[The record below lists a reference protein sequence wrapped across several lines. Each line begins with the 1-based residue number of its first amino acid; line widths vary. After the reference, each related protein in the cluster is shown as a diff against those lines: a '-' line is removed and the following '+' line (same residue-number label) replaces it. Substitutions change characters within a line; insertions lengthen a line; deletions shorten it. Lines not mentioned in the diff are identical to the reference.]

1 MSRASLQSQDFLKG
15 GMTQQAA
22 EPAVHIWKLWNI
34 FTFLNEMPQN
44 VHTQWYI
51 HISMY
56 TELYSAMMRR
66 IHMDVINCE

>member
-34 FTFLNEMPQN
+34 FTFLNEMP
-44 VHTQWYI
+44 
-51 HISMY
+51 
-56 TELYSAMMRR
+56 
-66 IHMDVINCE
+66 